1 MKICNSDSEV
11 KLRNFNMMLKL
22 SLLIQRI
29 FETLKINELMP
40 RWVIPLIIFSILLFV
55 LEYYAFQAVKTI
67 TKHKTAKMAWLIFN
81 FGVYAYFLFVIFTTP
96 RSAGQTKEFQFAA
109 GMMITVLIPKLLTLI
124 FLFGEDVVRWSQKL
138 MSSFGSGPTE
148 PIAGRRKFIS
158 QIALGLAAIPFASF
172 LYGIIQGRYN
182 YKVLKYQL
190 SFEDLPDA
198 FDGFTITQISDLHSG
213 SFTNQEKIQ
222 YGVNM
227 INEQNSDIILFT
239 GDIVNNKAT
248 EMDNW
253 MEMFGNLNAPFGK
266 FSVLGNHDYGDY
278 TNWPSNEA
286 KKANFQAIK
295 DIYPKLGFELLCNE
309 SRYIEKDGQKIALV
323 GVENWGK
330 GRFHKKGDLKKAA
343 EGVNKN
349 DFKVLMSHDP
359 SHWDLEV
366 KKDDFHYHLT
376 LSGHTHGLQM
386 GIEIPGWIKW
396 SPSKYV
402 YKQWAGLY
410 EESGRYINVNRGF
423 GYHAFPGR
431 VGIWPEITV
440 IELKKA

>member
-1 MKICNSDSEV
+1 
-11 KLRNFNMMLKL
+11 
-22 SLLIQRI
+22 
-29 FETLKINELMP
+29 MP
-40 RWVIPLIIFSILLFV
+40 RWIVPLIVFSILVFV
-55 LEYYAFQAVKTI
+55 LEYYAFQAIKTI
-67 TKHKTAKMAWLIFN
+67 TKNKLIKTLWLLLSL
-81 FGVYAYFLFVIFTTP
+81 GVYAYFLFVIFTTP
-96 RSAGQTKEFQFAA
+96 RSAGQTKAFQLAA
-109 GMMITVLIPKLLTLI
+109 GMMITVLIPKLLILLI
-124 FLFGEDVVRWSQKL
+124 LFGEDVIRWFQKL
-138 MSSFGSGPTE
+138 LSWIGSGPTK

-158 QIALGLAAIPFASF
+158 QLALGLAAIPFASF

-190 SFEDLPDA
+190 SFSDLPAA
-198 FDGFTITQISDLHSG
+198 FDGFTITQISDIHSG
-213 SFTNQEKIQ
+213 SFTNKEKIQ
-222 YGVNM
+222 YGVDM
-227 INEQNSDIILFT
+227 INEQNSDLILFT
-239 GDIVNNKAT
+239 GDIVNNKAV

-253 MEMFGNLNAPFGK
+253 IDMFGALKAPFGK
-266 FSVLGNHDYGDY
+266 YSILGNHDYGDY
-278 TNWPSNEA
+278 TSWPTKEA
-286 KKANFQAIK
+286 KQANFDSVKALH
-295 DIYPKLGFELLCNE
+295 PKMGFDLLCNE
-309 SRYIEKDGQKIALV
+309 SRYIEKDGEKIALV

-330 GRFHKKGDLKKAA
+330 GGFQKKGDLKKASQQVQQ
-343 EGVNKN
+343 E

-359 SHWDLEV
+359 SHWDVQV
-366 KKDDFHYHLT
+366 KNDDFNYQLT

-410 EESGRYINVNRGF
+410 EEFGRYINVNRGF

>member
-1 MKICNSDSEV
+1 
-11 KLRNFNMMLKL
+11 
-22 SLLIQRI
+22 
-29 FETLKINELMP
+29 MP
-40 RWVIPLIIFSILLFV
+40 RWVLPLIIFSVVVFI
-55 LEYYAFQAVKTI
+55 LEYYAFQAIKTV
-67 TKHKTAKMAWLIFN
+67 TKNKIIRWSWLLLSI
-81 FGVYAYFLFVIFTTP
+81 GVYLYFLFVIFTTP
-96 RSAGQTKEFQFAA
+96 RSAGQTKQFQLAA
-109 GMMITVLIPKLLTLI
+109 GMMLTAIIPKIFILLI
-124 FLFGEDVVRWSQKL
+124 LFGEDVVRWIQKL
-138 MSSFGSGPTE
+138 ISAMSSGPTE

-158 QIALGLAAIPFASF
+158 QLALAVAAIPFASF

-190 SFEDLPDA
+190 SFEDLPEA
-198 FDGFTITQISDLHSG
+198 FDGFTITQISDIHSG
-213 SFTNQEKIQ
+213 SFTNKEKIQ

-227 INEQNSDIILFT
+227 INEQNSDMILFT
-239 GDIVNNKAT
+239 GDIVNNKAK

-253 MEMFGNLNAPFGK
+253 IDMFGQLKAPYGK
-266 FSVLGNHDYGDY
+266 YSVLGNHDYGDY
-278 TNWPSNEA
+278 TSWPSEEA
-286 KKANFQAIK
+286 KKANFQAVK
-295 DIYPKLGFELLCNE
+295 DIHPKMGFELLCNE
-309 SRYIEKDGQKIALV
+309 SRYVEKDGQKIAIV

-330 GRFHKKGDLKKAA
+330 GGFQKKGDLKKAS
-343 EGVNKN
+343 ENVHKE

-359 SHWDLEV
+359 SHWDVQV

-402 YKQWAGLY
+402 YRQWAGLY
-410 EESGRYINVNRGF
+410 EEFGRYINVNRGF